1 MNLTLNYLKS
11 NRKWLVTNL
20 SVWGSSSA
28 YQMPL
33 GLIEETS
40 EKRLIFCLAEL
51 GGEDQIVKFSD
62 LVDNRGNHL
71 PTSIANPVVI
81 LIPRS
86 DAVCYL
92 VGRPS
97 NVNFKIASS
106 QSAVQPIID
115 LLIMEDDLP

>member
-1 MNLTLNYLKS
+1 LNYLKS

-97 NVNFKIASS
+97 NVNFKIARS